1 MRRGS
6 AAFALVAALTV
17 SLAACG
23 SSGSG
28 SSGAASG
35 PVTITYWDTSN
46 ATNEAPNYQA
56 VVTKFEAAN
65 PDIKVNFVNVPF
77 DQAQDKLQTAMG
89 SKGAPDVFRSDVGWT
104 AAFAK
109 SGFLTPLDG
118 TPALPQPSD
127 YQPSLIKQAQYQGK
141 TYGVP
146 LVTDTLGLLYNKA
159 LFTQAGITSAPTTW
173 DELKADAATIKAKTG
188 VDGFEL
194 HAGDAYDA
202 LPLFFGEG
210 TDLVDTANKKITV
223 NSPTAVKAV
232 TTYQSLFTSPGTVKA
247 DVTTDSYAHMM
258 DAFNNG
264 KVAAIINGPWEI
276 TNIYKGSAFTDHGNL
291 GIAAV
296 PAGSTGKPGA
306 PTGGQNIAVFAG
318 SDAAHQAAAEKFA
331 AFMTSADSEVFIAE
345 KNSTLPTRPDA
356 FTADVKSNAGIAGF
370 QQILNVAQPRPAL
383 PEYSSLFTSLSTNLG
398 KIAQGQQGIQSG
410 LDASAQDY
418 TKLLPDFSK

>member
-118 TPALPQPSD
+118 TPRCPS
-127 YQPSLIKQAQYQGK
+127 PR
-141 TYGVP
+141 P
-146 LVTDTLGLLYNKA
+146 
-159 LFTQAGITSAPTTW
+159 
-173 DELKADAATIKAKTG
+173 
-188 VDGFEL
+188 
-194 HAGDAYDA
+194 
-202 LPLFFGEG
+202 
-210 TDLVDTANKKITV
+210 
-223 NSPTAVKAV
+223 
-232 TTYQSLFTSPGTVKA
+232 TSPA
-247 DVTTDSYAHMM
+247 
-258 DAFNNG
+258 
-264 KVAAIINGPWEI
+264 
-276 TNIYKGSAFTDHGNL
+276 
-291 GIAAV
+291 
-296 PAGSTGKPGA
+296 
-306 PTGGQNIAVFAG
+306 
-318 SDAAHQAAAEKFA
+318 
-331 AFMTSADSEVFIAE
+331 
-345 KNSTLPTRPDA
+345 
-356 FTADVKSNAGIAGF
+356 
-370 QQILNVAQPRPAL
+370 
-383 PEYSSLFTSLSTNLG
+383 
-398 KIAQGQQGIQSG
+398 
-410 LDASAQDY
+410 
-418 TKLLPDFSK
+418 